1 MEAYGKVEAL
11 NEKIEKLK
19 LEAATI
25 EGKIEQLKKTQG
37 QYEARN
43 KTILEQFEALNAK
56 AIEVGRIVGTVEQR
70 LKKDTLARDILNL
83 LQNPTSAGYE
93 EYSPLVLVLLKSISV
108 WANMNKS
115 KVSYSILLD
124 KNLEEAIRYLGGN

>member
-1 MEAYGKVEAL
+1 VEAYGKVEAL